1 MAIPLLI
8 KYLGFKALQKVFTR
22 RVLKGEDCV
31 SETRMWN
38 SCQRLKIYFDRLI
51 LTSLPVDKK
60 NLIYTVEMG
69 TTVIYGWF
77 WGFAKSLYCRGVL
90 KGEDRDSETRVVD

>member
-1 MAIPLLI
+1 MVTKKAATAASQYGHSQSEEKIGLGDKYHRSI
-8 KYLGFKALQKVFTR
+8 KVHTVLFWRVFKSR
-22 RVLKGEDCV
+22 
-31 SETRMWN
+31 N
-38 SCQRLKIYFDRLI
+38 
-51 LTSLPVDKK
+51 

>member
-1 MAIPLLI
+1 MVHGLSSPSVQGPIFRQEQLPPFLEASQSVLFWRV
-8 KYLGFKALQKVFTR
+8 FKSRK
-22 RVLKGEDCV
+22 
-31 SETRMWN
+31 
-38 SCQRLKIYFDRLI
+38 KI
-51 LTSLPVDKK
+51 
-60 NLIYTVEMG
+60 IYTVEMG